1 LLVGGRAPIGGGG
14 LIRLLTLIP
23 DAESP
28 RLSISTIPDG
38 SIALQTRG
46 GKLDMEAVTEI
57 VAETVADS
65 KGEGVPLGLPE
76 PVSVIDPVGDTLSD
90 TDGLDVT
97 DSVGVMEPV

>member
-1 LLVGGRAPIGGGG
+1 MLVGGRAPIGGGG

-23 DAESP
+23 DAEST
-28 RLSISTIPDG
+28 RLLLSTIPDG
-38 SIALQTRG
+38 SMALQTRG
-46 GKLDMEAVTEI
+46 GELDIEADTETD
-57 VAETVADS
+57 AEIVADS
-65 KGEGVPLGLPE
+65 KGEGVPLGLSE